1 MGTNKIKEYL
11 IIYVFNANDTT
22 KPLHFF
28 NLMIILFKTK
38 DDLQPS
44 ECLQIL
50 SNPLTE
56 LCVQFTCSWILQRT
70 SLYMISPKY
79 F

>member
-38 DDLQPS
+38 DDLQPKRM
-44 ECLQIL
+44 
-50 SNPLTE
+50 LTN
-56 LCVQFTCSWILQRT
+56 T
-70 SLYMISPKY
+70 
-79 F
+79 